1 MVGHSVLSTL
11 QPVLQMDPSGP
22 ATAAQ
27 GGGQYDLMLGGQ
39 GRLRSRK
46 PGVFPRQIE
55 SQNTRH
61 SSVSASISN
70 HSTGELGDSGH
81 QSSTRPLCAEPAGS
95 KRADVTETSHWHSA
109 PLIFALLP
117 ALAGLVSHQS
127 SAIATDVTLL
137 VFAAV
142 FLNWSIRM
150 PWYDAP
156 RNALVH

>member
-1 MVGHSVLSTL
+1 MLSTL
-11 QPVLQMDPSGP
+11 QPGLQMEPSGL

-39 GRLRSRK
+39 GRRRSRR
-46 PGVFPRQIE
+46 PGIFPRQTE

-61 SSVSASISN
+61 SSAAASISS
-70 HSTGELGDSGH
+70 HTTGELGDSGY
-81 QSSTRPLCAEPAGS
+81 QTSARPQRTEPARP
-95 KRADVTETSHWHSA
+95 KRADITETSHWHSA

-137 VFAAV
+137 AFAAV
-142 FLNWSIRM
+142 FLNWSLRM
-150 PWYDAP
+150 PWYDALL
-156 RNALVH
+156 NALVYWHRK